1 MFAEIFIDRN
11 NVEAPLD
18 LEKAIKLRS
27 RYVLSGQKRSVRF
40 SKSHLSGQ
48 VKAWRL

>member
-27 RYVLSGQKRSVRF
+27 RYVLIGQQCKGSM
-40 SKSHLSGQ
+40 
-48 VKAWRL
+48 